1 MGRPKDRK
9 SPEIKMEP
17 FLCPRCG
24 RTFLL
29 KHDKRRKLCKECSIL
44 KNKEDTRARVAAALN
59 EKAKYKQM
67 AKPEPPKPK
76 VDEET
81 RLYKLQHKQCVGCH
95 YYSND
100 GGDKSK
106 FCHYCL
112 RTKRLRDKG
121 NGPGDCRSFEPKRK
135 RTQEEK
141 MAHAREHLIQTEAER
156 YAQKPRK
163 KEEQENA
170 TR

>member
-1 MGRPKDRK
+1 MERPKDKTREIRK
-9 SPEIKMEP
+9 EP

-29 KHDKRRKLCKECSIL
+29 KFDKRRKLCKECSVQ
-44 KNKEDTRARVAAALN
+44 KNREDSQARYAALMK

-67 AKPEPPKPK
+67 EKADAPKPK
-76 VDEET
+76 LDEQAQ
-81 RLYKLQHKQCVGCH
+81 RYKLQHKQCVGCH

-141 MAHAREHLIQTEAER
+141 MAHAREHLIETEAER

-170 TR
+170 IR